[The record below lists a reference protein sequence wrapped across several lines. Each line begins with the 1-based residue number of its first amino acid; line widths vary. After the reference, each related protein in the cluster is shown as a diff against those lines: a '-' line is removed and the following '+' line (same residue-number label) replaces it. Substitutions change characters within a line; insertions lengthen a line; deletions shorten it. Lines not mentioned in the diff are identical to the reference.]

1 MKKPRSHIYHITIFT
16 IAQIFWFLLLGI
28 WIYWFVTNYI
38 ILEQAGDQLSAQL
51 NYEGFN
57 LLPFV
62 GGLILLVGISVGM
75 SVMFRHLNVQLKLHK
90 FYDNFIANVS
100 HELKSP
106 LSSIQLYLETLT
118 ARNVPPEKQQ
128 EFFQLMLKDSNRLN
142 NLINTIL
149 EVSSLDRKSIAYD
162 YHIVNAGNEIE
173 KIVRESMKQL
183 KLSEDILTFDCNID
197 ALFVIDQKA
206 LKIVFDNLVN
216 NAKKYSINELKI
228 KVMITRTPKK
238 IVIEFTDN
246 GIGLPSGE
254 QSKIFE
260 KFYRIYTK
268 EIPNVKGTGLG
279 LYWAKEIIRSHGGN
293 ITASSPGK
301 GLGTTFKI
309 ELPAYKAY
317 KIRFVNKLLKR
328 TREMGG
334 SEN

>member
-16 IAQIFWFLLLGI
+16 VAQIFWFLLLGI

-38 ILEQAGDQLSAQL
+38 ILEQAGNQLSAQV

-57 LLPFV
+57 VLPFV

-118 ARNVPPEKQQ
+118 SRDVPPAKQQ
-128 EFFQLMLKDSNRLN
+128 EFFELMLKDSNRLN

-162 YHIVNAGNEIE
+162 YHIVHAGKEIE
-173 KIVRESMKQL
+173 KIVRDSMKQL
-183 KLSEDILTFDCNID
+183 KLPDGILHFECNVD
-197 ALFVIDQKA
+197 ALFVIDENA

-216 NAKKYSINELKI
+216 NAKKYSLNPLKI
-228 KVMITRTPKK
+228 HVKMSRTPKK
-238 IVIEFTDN
+238 IVIEFSDN
-246 GIGLPSGE
+246 GIGLPYGE
-254 QSKIFE
+254 QSRIFS
-260 KFYRIYTK
+260 KFYRIYKK
-268 EIPNVKGTGLG
+268 EMPNVKGTGLG
-279 LYWAKEIIRSHGGN
+279 LYWAKEIIKSHGGN
-293 ITASSPGK
+293 ITASSPGE

-309 ELPAYKAY
+309 ELPAYKSS
-317 KIRFVNKLLKR
+317 KIRFVNKLLKK
-328 TREMGG
+328 TREMAR
-334 SEN
+334 SEK